1 MSQLPALLPAL
12 IERPVPRDPERDTA
26 PIVRIQKMI
35 FAEAASLGAS
45 DIHIEP
51 GRSGTRVR
59 YRVNGLLQQTTE
71 LPRWIHDNL
80 AVRIKV
86 LANLDVADRRVPQDG
101 HISSEAG
108 GDDFRVSTVPT
119 RWGEKI
125 VIRLL
130 KRARAAMSLAELGF
144 AQPIEEKLHS
154 WIRRSQGILFVVGP
168 TGSGKT
174 TTLYALLNEL
184 RDEPLNIVTI
194 EDPIEYE
201 VDRITQI
208 QTNEKSGLTF
218 ARVLRAILRQDPDV
232 ILVGEIRDAE
242 TAKTAVHAAMTGHL
256 VLSTLHAS
264 DSISAMSRLSEL
276 GIDRSLAAGVI
287 LGVIAQRLVRLNCE
301 RCAEPE
307 YPRAVYLDC
316 LGISQ
321 HLQGRLRRSTGCPEC
336 HFSGTNGRTGL
347 YELLEVQGRIREL
360 CATGSEAE
368 LRRAA
373 HDAGVVTL
381 AEQAVTL
388 ALKGSISVQDAYRS
402 GYFGGE

>member
-1 MSQLPALLPAL
+1 MTQLPAL
-12 IERPVPRDPERDTA
+12 IERVAPRDSDRDTA
-26 PIVRIQKMI
+26 PVVRIQKMI
-35 FAEAASLGAS
+35 FSEAVSLGAS
-45 DIHIEP
+45 DVHIEP
-51 GRSGTRVR
+51 GRAGTRVR
-59 YRVNGLLQQTTE
+59 YRVNGLLKQSTE

-101 HISSEAG
+101 HISAEVTG

-130 KRARAAMSLAELGF
+130 KRARSAMSLTELGI
-144 AQPIEEKLHS
+144 PRPVEEKLQA
-154 WIRRSQGILFVVGP
+154 WIHRSQGILFVVGP

-174 TTLYALLNEL
+174 TTLYALINEL

-201 VDRITQI
+201 IDRITQI
-208 QTNEKSGLTF
+208 QVNEKSGLTF

-256 VLSTLHAS
+256 VLSTLHAT
-264 DSISAMSRLSEL
+264 DTVSAMSRLSEL

-301 RCAEPE
+301 RCSEPE
-307 YPRAVYLDC
+307 FPRAIFLQC
-316 LGISQ
+316 LGISHQ
-321 HLQGRLRRSTGCPEC
+321 DQGRLRHSTGCAEC
-336 HFSGTNGRTGL
+336 GFTGTHGRIGL
-347 YELLEVQGRIREL
+347 YELLEVQGRVREL
-360 CATGSEAE
+360 CACGTEAE
-368 LRRAA
+368 LRQAA
-373 HDAGVVTL
+373 REAGIATL
-381 AEQAVTL
+381 AQQAVTL
-388 ALKGSISVQDAYRS
+388 TLNGSISVSDAYRS

>member
-1 MSQLPALLPAL
+1 MSQLPAL
-12 IERPVPRDPERDTA
+12 IERAVPREPDRETA

-35 FAEAASLGAS
+35 FSEAAALGAS

-59 YRVNGLLQQTTE
+59 YRVNGLLQQTAE

-86 LANLDVADRRVPQDG
+86 LANLDVADRRLPQDG
-101 HISSEAG
+101 HISADTAA

-130 KRARAAMSLAELGF
+130 RRARSSMSLAELGF
-144 AQPIEEKLHS
+144 PQTVEEKLHG

-174 TTLYALLNEL
+174 TTLYALINEL
-184 RDEPLNIVTI
+184 RNEPLNIVTI

-201 VDRITQI
+201 IDRITQI

-232 ILVGEIRDAE
+232 ILVGEIRDSE
-242 TAKTAVHAAMTGHL
+242 TAKTAIHAAMTGHL
-256 VLSTLHAS
+256 VLSTLHAT
-264 DSISAMSRLSEL
+264 DTISAMSRLSEL
-276 GIDRSLAAGVI
+276 GVDRTLASGVI

-301 RCAEPE
+301 HCARPE
-307 YPRAVYLDC
+307 YPHAVYLEC
-316 LGISQ
+316 LGISAENRERFR
-321 HLQGRLRRSTGCPEC
+321 HGEGCADC
-336 HFSGTNGRTGL
+336 HFSGTHGRAGL
-347 YELLEVQGRIREL
+347 YEVLDVCGQVRVM
-360 CATGSEAE
+360 CANGSEAG

-373 HDAGVVTL
+373 KDAGMSTL
-381 AEQAVTL
+381 AEQAVAL
-388 ALKGSISVQDAYRS
+388 ALKGSISLSDAYRAT
-402 GYFGGE
+402 YFGGE

>member
-1 MSQLPALLPAL
+1 MTQLPALIAREAPREVDHDLA
-12 IERPVPRDPERDTA
+12 PV
-26 PIVRIQKMI
+26 VRIQKMI
-35 FAEAASLGAS
+35 FREATSLGAS

-51 GRSGTRVR
+51 GRAGTRVR

-86 LANLDVADRRVPQDG
+86 LAGMDVADRRIPQDG
-101 HISSEAG
+101 HVSAEVTG

-130 KRARAAMSLAELGF
+130 KKARAAMSFAELGF
-144 AQPIEEKLHS
+144 PPNVEDRLQS
-154 WIRRSQGILFVVGP
+154 WIHRSQGILFVVGP

-174 TTLYALLNEL
+174 TTLYALINEL

-201 VDRITQI
+201 IERITQI

-287 LGVIAQRLVRLNCE
+287 LGVIAQRLIRLNCE

-307 YPRAVYLDC
+307 YPREVYLNC
-316 LGISQ
+316 LGIS
-321 HLQGRLRRSTGCPEC
+321 HEDVYRLRQSPGCPEC
-336 HFSGTNGRTGL
+336 RFTGTHGRMGL
-347 YELLEVQGRIREL
+347 YELLEVQGQIREL
-360 CATGSEAE
+360 CASGSEAE

-373 HDAGVVTL
+373 RTAGIVTL
-381 AEQAVTL
+381 ADQAVEL
-388 ALKGSISVQDAYRS
+388 ALKGSISVRDAYRA

>member
-1 MSQLPALLPAL
+1 MSQLPALV
-12 IERPVPRDPERDTA
+12 ERAVPREPDHETA

-59 YRVNGLLQQTTE
+59 YRVHGLLQQTTE

-86 LANLDVADRRVPQDG
+86 LANLDVADRRLPQDG
-101 HISSEAG
+101 HISAAAAG

-130 KRARAAMSLAELGF
+130 KRARSSMSLAELGF
-144 AQPIEEKLHS
+144 PAAVEDKLHG

-174 TTLYALLNEL
+174 TTLYALINEL
-184 RDEPLNIVTI
+184 RHEPLNVVTI

-201 VDRITQI
+201 IDRITQI
-208 QTNEKSGLTF
+208 QTNEKAGLTF
-218 ARVLRAILRQDPDV
+218 ARVLRAILRQDPDI

-242 TAKTAVHAAMTGHL
+242 TAKTAIHAAMTGHL
-256 VLSTLHAS
+256 VLSTLHAT
-264 DSISAMSRLSEL
+264 DTISAISRLAEL
-276 GIDRSLAAGVI
+276 GVDRTLAAGVI
-287 LGVIAQRLVRLNCE
+287 LGVIAQRLVRLNCLH
-301 RCAEPE
+301 CAEPE
-307 YPRAVYLDC
+307 NPRAVYLEC
-316 LGISQ
+316 LGITSEEP
-321 HLQGRLRRSTGCPEC
+321 GRFRHGAGCEDC
-336 HFSGTNGRTGL
+336 HFTGTHGL
-347 YELLEVQGRIREL
+347 LGIYEVLEVRGQIRAM
-360 CATGSEAE
+360 CASGSEAD

-373 HDAGVVTL
+373 RESGMNTL
-381 AEQAVTL
+381 AEQAVAL
-388 ALKGSISVQDAYRS
+388 ALKGSISVSDAYRT
-402 GYFGGE
+402 GYFGGD